1 MQAKRPKYF
10 ADNTTRNAKR
20 QAARVARK
28 FGNKGA
34 FLTKFTARAVRRA
47 AGDLKPVNPLASLQQ
62 APEAKFAR
70 GLSQVEKYKILGMAV
85 DQAAVIAET
94 LQATPV

>member
-28 FGNKGA
+28 FGNSGKNPI
-34 FLTKFTARAVRRA
+34 TARAKRRA
-47 AGDLKPVNPLASLQQ
+47 AGDLKPVNPMASLQQ

-70 GLSQVEKYKILGMAV
+70 GLSQVEKYKILGLAV
-85 DQAAVIAET
+85 DAAKVVAET
-94 LQATPV
+94 L